1 MAGIT
6 TKHTDYDLNIA
17 LWKKVDDVCKGQKTI
32 KEAGKTYLPV
42 PETFGKGDAERYQDY
57 LGRAV
62 FYGVTG
68 RTLGSYVGTAFNK
81 LPDFTRPD
89 ELEYLERNADG
100 SGRSIFQCSQRML
113 RSILKQYRCG
123 VYVDYPTV
131 AASKNKA
138 EDKLKGAYPMI
149 HILEA
154 SVIEDWDH
162 IVVGNQ
168 RKLSFVKIRESISE
182 REPDGFSKKTRDQY
196 RVLRLEQSENGFVY
210 TVQVYILDKD
220 KNWVAQ
226 DKIIPTDYS
235 GVTWEYIPFTFC
247 GAVDNTDEINNAPL
261 LDLADLNLAH
271 YRNSADVEE
280 SGFIIGQPTVSLP
293 DVSTEQYE
301 IIRRDKLAIGARSGF
316 PTKVEIVQAKENNL
330 AKQLMNEKMTAMK
343 ELGARL
349 IEVGSANKTATQA
362 DNEDSIQ
369 HSVVSLAVS
378 NISEALTLA
387 LRWCA
392 KFAMDGHEFGPNE
405 LSYSISEDFNKPKF
419 SEERAK
425 RLYDAAISEHL
436 PWSVWYK
443 YEQTG
448 TFSELSFEEM
458 RLKLDQEKA
467 GEFDE

>member
-6 TKHTDYDLNIA
+6 TKHADYDANIA

-32 KEAGKTYLPV
+32 KDAGKAYLPV
-42 PETFGKGDAERYQDY
+42 PETFGSSDAERYKDY

-89 ELEYLERNADG
+89 DLEYLERNADG

-123 VYVDYPTV
+123 VYVDFPTV
-131 AASKNKA
+131 AASKNRA
-138 EDKLKGAYPMI
+138 EDKIKGAYPMI

-154 SVIEDWDH
+154 TVIEDWDH

-168 RKLSFVKIRESISE
+168 RKLSFVKIRESVSE
-182 REPDGFSKKTRDQY
+182 REPDGFSSKTQDQY
-196 RVLRLEQSENGFVY
+196 RVLRLEHSEQGFVY

-226 DKIIPTDYS
+226 EKIIPTDYS
-235 GVTWEYIPFTFC
+235 GATWEYIPFTFC

-293 DVSTEQYE
+293 AVTDQQYE
-301 IIRRDKLAIGARSGF
+301 IIKRDKLAIGVRSGF
-316 PTKVEIVQAKENNL
+316 PTKVEIVQAQENNL

-378 NISEALTLA
+378 NISEALTMA

-392 KFAMDGHEFGPNE
+392 KFALANHEFGPNE
-405 LSYSISEDFNKPKF
+405 LNYLISQDFNKPKF

-425 RLYDAAISEHL
+425 RLYDAAISENL

-448 TFSELSFEEM
+448 AFSELSFEEM
-458 RLKLDQEKA
+458 RIKLDQEKA
-467 GEFDE
+467 GGFDE

>member
-6 TKHTDYDLNIA
+6 TKHADYDANIA

-32 KEAGKTYLPV
+32 KDAGKAYLPV
-42 PETFGKGDAERYQDY
+42 PETFGSSDAERYKDY

-89 ELEYLERNADG
+89 DLEYLERNADG

-123 VYVDYPTV
+123 VYVDFPTV
-131 AASKNKA
+131 AASKNRA
-138 EDKLKGAYPMI
+138 EDKIKGAYPMI

-154 SVIEDWDH
+154 TVIEDWDH

-168 RKLSFVKIRESISE
+168 RKLSFVKIRESVSE
-182 REPDGFSKKTRDQY
+182 REPDGFSSKTQDQY
-196 RVLRLEQSENGFVY
+196 RVLRLEQSDRGFVY

-226 DKIIPTDYS
+226 EKIIPTDYS
-235 GVTWEYIPFTFC
+235 GATWEYIPFTFC

-293 DVSTEQYE
+293 AVTEKQYE
-301 IIRRDKLAIGARSGF
+301 IIKRDKLAIGARSGF
-316 PTKVEIVQAKENNL
+316 PTKVEIVQAQENNL

-378 NISEALTLA
+378 NISEALTMA

-392 KFAMDGHEFGPNE
+392 KFALANHEFGPNE
-405 LSYSISEDFNKPKF
+405 LNYLISQDFNKPKF

-425 RLYDAAISEHL
+425 RLYDAAISENL

-448 TFSELSFEEM
+448 AFSELSFEEM
-458 RLKLDQEKA
+458 RIKLDQEKA
-467 GEFDE
+467 GGFDE

>member
-6 TKHTDYDLNIA
+6 TKHADYDANIA

-32 KEAGKTYLPV
+32 KDAGKTYLPV
-42 PETFGKGDAERYQDY
+42 PETFGAGDAERYKDY

-81 LPDFTRPD
+81 LPAFIAPD
-89 ELEYLERNADG
+89 DLAYLERNADG
-100 SGRSIFQCSQRML
+100 AGRSIYQCSQRML
-113 RSILKQYRCG
+113 RAVLKQYRCG
-123 VYVDYPTV
+123 VYVDYPNV

-138 EDKLKGAYPMI
+138 QDKSKDAYPMI
-149 HILEA
+149 HVIKAEA
-154 SVIEDWDH
+154 IEDWDH

-168 RKLSFVKIRESISE
+168 RKLSFIKIRESVSK
-182 REPDGFSKKTRDQY
+182 READGFSSKSQDQY
-196 RVLRLEQSENGFVY
+196 RVLRLEQTDQSFIY

-220 KNWVAQ
+220 NNWVAQ
-226 DKIIPTDYS
+226 EKITPTDYS
-235 GVTWEYIPFTFC
+235 GAQWEYIPFTFC

-293 DVSTEQYE
+293 DVTNEQYE
-301 IIRRDKLAIGARSGF
+301 IIKRDKLAIGARSGF
-316 PTKVEIVQAKENNL
+316 PTKVEIVQADPNNL
-330 AKQLMNEKMTAMK
+330 ALGLADKKWVQMK

-349 IEVGSANKTATQA
+349 IEAGSANKTATQA

-378 NISEALTLA
+378 NISEALTTA

-392 KFAMDGHEFGPNE
+392 KFALPNYDLSADE
-405 LSYSISEDFNKPKF
+405 LNYSISQDFNKPKF

-425 RLYDAAISEHL
+425 RLYDAAIAEKL
-436 PWSVWYK
+436 PFSVWYN

-448 TFSELSFEEM
+448 TFSEMSFEEM
-458 RLKLDQEKA
+458 QIKIEEERMT
-467 GEFDE
+467 GGM